1 MEIGAGESL
10 LYSSNLSMMSLVRI
24 RLRFAVLSNLANN
37 CVLGRTMMDRALR
50 GNLEFTRVDIP
61 RAFSNNGKS
70 FEKLRRVFRQDG
82 GIAIFLKQIMN
93 SNVPLVLRKFVFD
106 WVFIFVNNINQK
118 NNLQHS
124 QGRSS
129 VIEEIV

>member
-24 RLRFAVLSNLANN
+24 RLRFSVLSNLANN

-50 GNLEFTRVDIP
+50 GNLELTRVDIP
-61 RAFSNNGKS
+61 RAFSRNGKN

-82 GIAIFLKQIMN
+82 GIAIFLKNQKFIVN
-93 SNVPLVLRKFVFD
+93 SNAPLVFRKFVLTLTGF
-106 WVFIFVNNINQK
+106 FN
-118 NNLQHS
+118 S
-124 QGRSS
+124 
-129 VIEEIV
+129 